1 MTSISCTGC
10 GGKVSEIAPFC
21 PRCLKPIASSR
32 AEPSPPKAH
41 GSGIGPGT
49 LLLLNLV
56 ILFGFLFA
64 VAVLIS

>member
-1 MTSISCTGC
+1 MASVSCPGC
-10 GGKVSEIAPFC
+10 RGRVSETAPFC
-21 PRCLKPIASSR
+21 PRCLKRIASSR

-41 GSGIGPGT
+41 GSGMRPGT
-49 LLLLNLV
+49 LLVLNLV

>member
-10 GGKVSEIAPFC
+10 GGKVREMAPFC
-21 PRCLKPIASSR
+21 PRCLKP
-32 AEPSPPKAH
+32 KAH
-41 GSGIGPGT
+41 GSGMEPGT